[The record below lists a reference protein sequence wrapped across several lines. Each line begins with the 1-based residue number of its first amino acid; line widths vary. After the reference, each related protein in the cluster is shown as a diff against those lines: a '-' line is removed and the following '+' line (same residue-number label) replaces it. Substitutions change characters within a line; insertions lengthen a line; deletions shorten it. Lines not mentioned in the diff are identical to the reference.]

1 MPGLSSSAFLE
12 NRHRGEVIKMGVVSI
27 GSNFESSRHA
37 STNTV
42 HPVSQPPSPLR
53 LPTGNLRYRIIKPAL
68 DRVTAAAIIPV
79 VSILGL
85 VIAAL
90 IKISSPGPVFFR
102 HRRVGVGGRE
112 FMLWKFRT
120 MTHGSIES
128 LQSHLAADSE
138 AHREWSRHQKLR
150 RDPRVTRVG
159 QFLRKT
165 NLDELPQ
172 LLNVIAGEM
181 SLVGPRPV
189 VEEELKRYGAG
200 GSLYAA
206 AKPGMTGLWQVSGRG
221 SLPYEQRVAL
231 DIEYVAT
238 WSLSGDIKVLLRT
251 FGAIC
256 SARGAY

>member
-1 MPGLSSSAFLE
+1 MRL
-12 NRHRGEVIKMGVVSI
+12 VSI
-27 GSNFESSRHA
+27 GSGSGSRRPSSAGKLQHI
-37 STNTV
+37 
-42 HPVSQPPSPLR
+42 SQPLSQLR
-53 LPTGNLRYRIIKPAL
+53 LPTAYVRYRVIKPIL
-68 DRVTAAAIIPV
+68 DCATAMAILPLVFV
-79 VSILGL
+79 VSL

-90 IKISSPGPVFFR
+90 IKISSPGPIFFR
-102 HRRVGVGGRE
+102 HRRVGTGGRE

-128 LQSHLAADSE
+128 LHSHLAADPE
-138 AHREWSRHQKLR
+138 AHREWSLYRKLR
-150 RDPRVTRVG
+150 RDPRVTPIG

-189 VEEELKRYGAG
+189 MEEELKRYGAG
-200 GSLYAA
+200 RSLYAA

-221 SLPYEQRVAL
+221 SLPYERRVAL

-238 WSLSGDIKVLLRT
+238 WSLSKDIKVLMRT
-251 FGAIC
+251 FGAVC

>member
-1 MPGLSSSAFLE
+1 
-12 NRHRGEVIKMGVVSI
+12 
-27 GSNFESSRHA
+27 
-37 STNTV
+37 
-42 HPVSQPPSPLR
+42 
-53 LPTGNLRYRIIKPAL
+53 L
-68 DRVTAAAIIPV
+68 DRATAAAIIPLV
-79 VSILGL
+79 FILGL
-85 VIAAL
+85 VIAVL
-90 IKISSPGPVFFR
+90 IKMSSPGPVFFR

-120 MTHGSIES
+120 MTLGSIES
-128 LQSHLAADSE
+128 LHSYLASDSK
-138 AHREWSRHQKLR
+138 AHQEWSRYQKLR
-150 RDPRVTRVG
+150 RDPRVTRIG

-189 VEEELKRYGAG
+189 VQAELKRYGAG

-221 SLPYEQRVAL
+221 SLPYERRVAL

-238 WSLSGDIKVLLRT
+238 WSLGGDIKVLLRT